1 MRGYYLD
8 MVFGHVR
15 YHRFD
20 LDFEVSQAHLLI
32 ALLLNHLKQPR
43 VVPVHDAG
51 ELELVHAREQYVSFL
66 RLYWVKEEF
75 LRFSRLLSEVAEIK
89 V

>member
-20 LDFEVSQAHLLI
+20 LDFQVSQAHLLI

-51 ELELVHAREQYVSFL
+51 ELELVHAREQYVSLL
-66 RLYWVKEEF
+66 RLHWLKEEL
-75 LRFSRLLSEVAEIK
+75 LRFSRRLSEVAEIK

>member
-1 MRGYYLD
+1 M
-8 MVFGHVR
+8 R

-20 LDFEVSQAHLLI
+20 LDLQVSQVHLLI

-66 RLYWVKEEF
+66 RLHCHGWLKEQL
-75 LRFSRLLSEVAEIK
+75 LRFFRRLSEVAEVK